1 MSDLTPPFSV
11 KSIYE
16 YKSDHDDDLAFPA
29 GVVIT
34 VTDIEDDDWYSG
46 ELNGKTGIFP
56 KNFVKVLDSTTKPS
70 RPSESII
77 GKGTPELQHSM
88 GSEPPVAE
96 SSPLIPLADEE
107 SSLKSTSVKSD
118 VEEGKVPETG
128 STEKAKAENT
138 IRSPIPELSAK
149 KQNDSYNIKKQFL
162 ASGKSSYIPPIKP
175 RDESNLVGH
184 MRQDVVDGQD
194 IVKSTDYS
202 EHKKE
207 DVGPKLTL
215 KERISLL
222 QQQQKE
228 QAEREAA
235 GLKRQQER
243 KQKLAEQKEKLQH
256 EKQATSPLEHTE
268 ETNEKHAERQDSGRK
283 SIESETSGS
292 PKQEEFVP
300 ASVEHSLS
308 HKDASAQAAEKDIAE
323 EGNPDGE
330 GSDAEGA
337 SEDEYLRRKRL
348 VERMAKISGGR
359 NMFGMMGIN
368 PPFAPSAKEEDKS
381 QAPDEDE
388 QVEEEKEEE
397 AEVQPTRAQAVP
409 IMPFA
414 NPDALP
420 KSLANKLNPHHND
433 DDDDGDGDSYE
444 FQDTKEVIHRED
456 PDVTAPNADPK
467 EKTMEQEESFSRSK
481 DSANESFEEALGDEE
496 KTDPK
501 PLNYED
507 AAGYEADEDLSDK
520 PKNDNFASE
529 PSKRELNEELSTSA
543 HPSPARPPPTGP
555 PPMGPPPVMPPRAAP
570 PVPNVHR
577 VDPQQH
583 EDDTRFHQDEEDSK
597 FEKADVNDPNAYP
610 ESDSS
615 EEANTRQEHH
625 FRTIPPPVPPVPA
638 LTDSRTDELDA
649 DLGHTKEIDQLHG
662 SSFPT
667 RSSTLPE
674 LHASRGAG
682 HAHPSG
688 PGEAPKIPPPIPQAN
703 IDSIKR
709 SSTELPPAPHRKSID
724 TISSKKS
731 HHTESGISPLG
742 EKPLSHVD
750 SSDAMKGRSKS
761 HAQSQAEVTLSVIE
775 YEIANISE
783 NSSWWLKG
791 NLPEPLTSKIGS
803 ELIYE
808 VDTNEI
814 IKRGKRSMTYKDY
827 YVLFY
832 DLSQIVLEVEYETED
847 PRTTVRFSNNFAKP
861 SPIIRK
867 DLLDRYYHEFGG
879 NILTIASSLVNSKIN
894 DNLVKLIFG
903 KLTKTNI
910 NLLKN
915 IGNKSYGV
923 TIYKNMNNQNIARID
938 EIRPGDI
945 LCIRQAKFANNK
957 GLSGITNRSINV
969 GTGDEPLAAVIT
981 DYDSKKDKFKVIEQ
995 DASGHIKKESYKIT
1009 DMKSGKIRVFRVVG
1023 RDYIE
1028 W

>member
-16 YKSDHDDDLAFPA
+16 YKSDHDDDLTFPA

-56 KNFVKVLDSTTKPS
+56 KNFVKVLESPIKPP
-70 RPSESII
+70 RPSESVI
-77 GKGTPELQHSM
+77 GKGTPELQHNM
-88 GSEPPVAE
+88 GPEPPVAE
-96 SSPLIPLADEE
+96 SSPLNPLADEE
-107 SSLKSTSVKSD
+107 SSLKSKSVKSD
-118 VEEGKVPETG
+118 VEEEKVPETG
-128 STEKAKAENT
+128 STEKANAEST
-138 IRSPIPELSAK
+138 VRPPIPELSAK

-175 RDESNLVGH
+175 RDESKIVGH

-202 EHKKE
+202 EKKKE
-207 DVGPKLTL
+207 DVEPKLTL

-235 GLKRQQER
+235 VLKRQQER

-256 EKQATSPLEHTE
+256 EKQATSSLEDTE
-268 ETNEKHAERQDSGRK
+268 ETSEKQVERQDSVK
-283 SIESETSGS
+283 SPIEPEMSGS

-300 ASVEHSLS
+300 TNVGRSLS
-308 HKDASAQAAEKDIAE
+308 HKDDSAQAADKDIPE
-323 EGNPDGE
+323 ERNQEGD
-330 GSDAEGA
+330 GSDPEGA

-381 QAPDEDE
+381 KEPDVDE
-388 QVEEEKEEE
+388 QAEEEKEEE

-420 KSLANKLNPHHND
+420 KSLANKLNPHHNED
-433 DDDDGDGDSYE
+433 DENDENDGDSDSYE
-444 FQDTKEVIHRED
+444 FQDTKEVMHPED
-456 PDVTAPNADPK
+456 EDEAAPNADPV
-467 EKTMEQEESFSRSK
+467 EKSMEQEESFSRSK
-481 DSANESFEEALGDEE
+481 DSANETFEEALGDEE
-496 KTDPK
+496 KTIPK
-501 PLNYED
+501 PMNYED

-520 PKNDNFASE
+520 PRNDNFANEQSR
-529 PSKRELNEELSTSA
+529 RELHEELNTSA
-543 HPSPARPPPTGP
+543 PPSPARP
-555 PPMGPPPVMPPRAAP
+555 PPMGPPPVVPSRAAP

-577 VDPQQH
+577 VDSPKQ
-583 EDDTRFHQDEEDSK
+583 EDDTQFHQDGVDSK
-597 FEKADVNDPNAYP
+597 LEKADVDDSNAFP

-615 EEANTRQEHH
+615 EEANATQEHH
-625 FRTIPPPVPPVPA
+625 FRTMPPPVPPVPA
-638 LTDSRTDELDA
+638 FTDSRNVGLDD
-649 DLGHTKEIDQLHG
+649 DLDHTKEIDQLHG

-667 RSSTLPE
+667 RASTVPE
-674 LHASRGAG
+674 LHTSHGAG
-682 HAHPSG
+682 YAHPSG
-688 PGEAPKIPPPIPQAN
+688 PGEAPKVPPPIPQAN

-709 SSTELPPAPHRKSID
+709 TSTELPPASHRKSID
-724 TISSKKS
+724 TISSKRS
-731 HHTESGISPLG
+731 HHTESGISPVG
-742 EKPLSHVD
+742 EKPLSHAD
-750 SSDAMKGRSKS
+750 TSDAMKGRSKS
-761 HAQSQAEVTLSVIE
+761 HAQSQAEVTLGVIE
-775 YEIANISE
+775 YEVANISE

-814 IKRGKRSMTYKDY
+814 IKRGRRSMTYKDY
-827 YVLFY
+827 YILFY

-847 PRTTVRFSNNFAKP
+847 PRTTVRFVNNFAKP

-894 DNLVKLIFG
+894 DSLVKLIFG
-903 KLTKTNI
+903 KLTKTNV

-945 LCIRQAKFANNK
+945 LCIRQAKFANHK
-957 GLSGITNRSINV
+957 GLSGITNRSICV

-981 DYDSKKDKFKVIEQ
+981 DHDSKKDKFKVIEQ
-995 DASGHIKKESYKIT
+995 DASGHIKKESYKLT